1 MFYCKWFSTEI
12 FVFQI
17 ITNRHMAVVRFGFM
31 HCIAASVCFWLW
43 TILRETME
51 SLAHHDEHS
60 LDVVED
66 SSISSKSYESQDAAI
81 ALPLTSYAKRG
92 AKLLTSYLN
101 ISTHQFIGECQSD
114 EGLNLIYRDYSP
126 YLYPFS
132 VEYSILVGE

>member
-1 MFYCKWFSTEI
+1 
-12 FVFQI
+12 
-17 ITNRHMAVVRFGFM
+17 MAVVRFGFM

-51 SLAHHDEHS
+51 SLAHHDQHS
-60 LDVVED
+60 LDVD
-66 SSISSKSYESQDAAI
+66 DAATKAYEERRQEAV

>member
-1 MFYCKWFSTEI
+1 
-12 FVFQI
+12 
-17 ITNRHMAVVRFGFM
+17 MAVVRFGFM

-51 SLAHHDEHS
+51 SLAHHDQHS
-60 LDVVED
+60 LDVED
-66 SSISSKSYESQDAAI
+66 LSMTTKAYKSQEAI

-132 VEYSILVGE
+132 VEYSILVGK